1 MVILDKREP
10 TAILE
15 QKQNCASSV
24 FVPKYLPLFLA
35 GTDDATHEV
44 PDSTS

>member
-15 QKQNCASSV
+15 QKQNLHCDYSWLEQTMQ
-24 FVPKYLPLFLA
+24 PTKYPTVRHKEPHA
-35 GTDDATHEV
+35 
-44 PDSTS
+44 